1 MTSSNIKGKPV
12 AIVLGG
18 TNPHK
23 GLIKKLKLR
32 GYHTLL
38 IDYLPNPPAASSCD
52 EHIQESTLD
61 KEKVLEICK
70 DRKADLVIAS
80 CVDQANFTACFVSE
94 KLDLPRPYS
103 SRLASLIG
111 NKVSMKQKMAH
122 EGIPT
127 APFSIVKK
135 GEKPNLKHLEFP
147 LVVKPSDTNGSKGV
161 RKVENVGEL
170 NQALPVAIEL
180 SRENEAI
187 VERFIEG
194 EEIGIDCFIDH
205 QEAHVLST
213 HKKRKPFLK
222 DGSVIFSIGSI
233 SPAPLTGDQYALIAD
248 VANKIGKAFELKNTP
263 LLIQAIINKDVI
275 NVVEFAPRI
284 GGGLNFRK
292 IELFAGFDILNASI
306 DSFLNLPVTVNTAK
320 PDFFYSENHLY
331 TCEGVFGEIVG
342 FEALVESGVVEEF
355 YPNKTKGAQIF
366 PGNASKDRAGSYIV
380 KGATIEEIKEKI
392 SLVMQH
398 VVVMDI
404 NGQKLD
410 YSHDYSE
417 LIL

>member
-1 MTSSNIKGKPV
+1 MTLNNINVKPV

-32 GYHTLL
+32 GYYTLL
-38 IDYLPNPPAASSCD
+38 IDYLPNPPAASESD

-61 KEKVLEICK
+61 TEKVLKICQE
-70 DRKADLVIAS
+70 RKANLVIAS
-80 CVDQANFTACFVSE
+80 CVDQANITASFVSE

-103 SRLASLIG
+103 SKLASMIG
-111 NKVSMKQKMAH
+111 NKISMKQKMYH
-122 EGIPT
+122 HGIPT
-127 APFSIVKK
+127 ANFVTVKK
-135 GEKPNLKHLEFP
+135 GEKANIKDLEFP

-161 RKVENVGEL
+161 RKVENVNEL
-170 NQALPVAIEL
+170 NIALPVAVEL
-180 SRENEAI
+180 SREKEAI
-187 VERFIEG
+187 IERFIEG
-194 EEIGIDCFIDH
+194 DEIGIDCFIDH

-233 SPAPLTGDQYALIAD
+233 SPPPLTVSQNAQIAE
-248 VANKIGKAFELKNTP
+248 VANKIANAFGFKNTP
-263 LLIQAIINKDVI
+263 LLIQAIINEDEI

-292 IELFAGFDILNASI
+292 IELFTGFDILNASI
-306 DSFLNLPVTVNTAK
+306 DSFLNLPVTVKTRK
-320 PDFFYSENHLY
+320 PDFYYSENHLY
-331 TCEGVFGEIVG
+331 TCEGIFGEIIG

-355 YPNKTKGAQIF
+355 YLNKTKGSKIF

-380 KGATIEEIKEKI
+380 KGATIGEIKEKI
-392 SLVMQH
+392 KLVMQH
-398 VVVMDI
+398 VVVIDI

-410 YSHDYSE
+410 YSYDYSN